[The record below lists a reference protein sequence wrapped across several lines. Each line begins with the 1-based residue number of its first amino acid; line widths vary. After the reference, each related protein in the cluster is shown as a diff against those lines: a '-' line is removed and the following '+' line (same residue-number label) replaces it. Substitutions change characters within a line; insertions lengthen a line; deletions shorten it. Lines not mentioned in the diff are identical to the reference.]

1 MWRGVPS
8 EGHRHSA
15 PTRRTHGW
23 GGHGGSRGG
32 RRPEGAGGE
41 AARSS
46 RRPAVRQECG
56 EHDGGALRLAL
67 TRGTCLAAV
76 AAAGDGECAAGGGP
90 GVAAPGAHLLAVDG
104 QEAPPTPCLSF
115 PSTPLPS
122 RPNPPLP
129 CPALPWPQQPW
140 ALVGLPIF
148 QARREVSGTPP
159 HPSLKLVF
167 HLGLGFRVW
176 GSFRHPSVPS
186 PPFPAPEETQ
196 EVLRGSQPSGSLP
209 SVRPWCP
216 GPWG

>member
-90 GVAAPGAHLLAVDG
+90 GVAAPWGSTQVKTQLGNKRLLCPLFLKVSPDDEMWKSPRRLSLGSRSKLAATQLGVEKFRG
-104 QEAPPTPCLSF
+104 ILSF
-115 PSTPLPS
+115 
-122 RPNPPLP
+122 
-129 CPALPWPQQPW
+129 Q
-140 ALVGLPIF
+140 
-148 QARREVSGTPP
+148 EVSG
-159 HPSLKLVF
+159 LEQ
-167 HLGLGFRVW
+167 GRV
-176 GSFRHPSVPS
+176 G
-186 PPFPAPEETQ
+186 
-196 EVLRGSQPSGSLP
+196 
-209 SVRPWCP
+209 
-216 GPWG
+216 

>member
-8 EGHRHSA
+8 EGHPHSA

-67 TRGTCLAAV
+67 TRGACLAAV

-129 CPALPWPQQPW
+129 CPAL
-140 ALVGLPIF
+140 AT
-148 QARREVSGTPP
+148 AA
-159 HPSLKLVF
+159 
-167 HLGLGFRVW
+167 LGLG
-176 GSFRHPSVPS
+176 GSSHFPGEKRGLRDAPS
-186 PPFPAPEETQ
+186 PIPEA
-196 EVLRGSQPSGSLP
+196 GFS
-209 SVRPWCP
+209 P
-216 GPWG
+216 GPWVSSVGLFQTSVCPISTLPSS